1 MVFSLEYK
9 IYISIYVQYLLIT
22 SKNDCNKYLSDSFS
36 LFSFVN
42 YAPVVI
48 KTFLQSRT
56 SCIIFFTIRYTEPR
70 EPTELLMKRHF
81 LRIFKVS
88 HFFFLPLSPS
98 LSASFSFSF
107 QLILLCLKTRLD
119 RVCS

>member
-9 IYISIYVQYLLIT
+9 ICISIYVQYLLIT
-22 SKNDCNKYLSDSFS
+22 SKSDCNKYLNDSFS

-42 YAPVVI
+42 YAPAVI
-48 KTFLQSRT
+48 KTFLQS
-56 SCIIFFTIRYTEPR
+56 CIIFFTVRYTEPR

-81 LRIFKVS
+81 LQIFKVS

-98 LSASFSFSF
+98 FSLFLF
-107 QLILLCLKTRLD
+107 LIPAHPFMFKN
-119 RVCS
+119 SS